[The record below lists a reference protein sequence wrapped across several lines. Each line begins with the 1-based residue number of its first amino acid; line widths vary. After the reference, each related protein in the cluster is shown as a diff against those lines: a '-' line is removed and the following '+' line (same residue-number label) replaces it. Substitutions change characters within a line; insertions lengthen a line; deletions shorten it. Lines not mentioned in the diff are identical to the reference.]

1 MRRRRVR
8 AIVSLHGLA
17 FLTIALA
24 FSEGDVT
31 DRGPLVARVNGAAIH
46 QTDLD
51 RAIAH
56 FKVNNRL
63 PEELSEEQRL
73 EVRKA
78 VLDGLIGTELLSQEA
93 QSSSIEIPRSEI
105 DAAISRAR
113 EGLGEG
119 GLAKEMSDRGMTA
132 KDLELQVEKNLLV
145 ERLIRERI
153 LGTIT
158 ISEEDLKR
166 SYEENLEAMSR
177 PEGVEANHIF
187 VKLSPDYPEEKK
199 TEARKKMATV
209 VERLAAGEDFKTLAR
224 IYSEDASAAAGGS
237 IGTVYKGQTIPEFE
251 TALFSTTEGAVSG
264 VIESSLG
271 LHLLQVTRKIPP
283 GPMPFEEVK
292 AQISESLRE
301 RRSFEAIQAMVDSLR
316 SKAKVEI
323 F

>member
-1 MRRRRVR
+1 M
-8 AIVSLHGLA
+8 AMKTLL
-17 FLTIALA
+17 
-24 FSEGDVT
+24 
-31 DRGPLVARVNGAAIH
+31 PLVFLLLPGFAAAATGAALPPAYTNVGDTASLQRGAKLFVNYCLSCH
-46 QTDLD
+46 SARFMRYSRLAADLD
-51 RAIAH
+51 
-56 FKVNNRL
+56 L
-63 PEELSEEQRL
+63 
-73 EVRKA
+73 
-78 VLDGLIGTELLSQEA
+78 TQE
-93 QSSSIEIPRSEI
+93 
-105 DAAISRAR
+105 
-113 EGLGEG
+113 
-119 GLAKEMSDRGMTA
+119 
-132 KDLELQVEKNLLV
+132 QVEKNLLV

-187 VKLSPDYPEEKK
+187 VKISPDYPEEKK

-209 VERLAAGEDFKTLAR
+209 VERLAVGEDFKALAR

-292 AQISESLRE
+292 AQLSESLRE